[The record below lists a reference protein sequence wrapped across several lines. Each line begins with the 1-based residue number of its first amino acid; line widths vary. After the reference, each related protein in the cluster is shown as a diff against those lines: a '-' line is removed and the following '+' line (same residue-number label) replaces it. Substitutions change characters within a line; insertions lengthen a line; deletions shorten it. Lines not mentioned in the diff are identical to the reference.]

1 MTRLRSG
8 VGGGGGGEVKK
19 KNRESEKIVASDRS
33 AGFLLFSRFVGS
45 HEMKLVL
52 TSAHQFALTT

>member
-1 MTRLRSG
+1 M
-8 VGGGGGGEVKK
+8 GGGVEGEKE
-19 KNRESEKIVASDRS
+19 NSRERKIVASDRS

-52 TSAHQFALTT
+52 TSPHQFALTT